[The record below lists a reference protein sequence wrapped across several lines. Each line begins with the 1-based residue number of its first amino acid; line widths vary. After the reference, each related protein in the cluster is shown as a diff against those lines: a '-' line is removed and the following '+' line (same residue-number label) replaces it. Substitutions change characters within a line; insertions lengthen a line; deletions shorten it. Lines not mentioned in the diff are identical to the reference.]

1 MKNSLGIA
9 MTCLLLLPSSAWAV
23 LDVDAGPDVT
33 LECESDGSTEYT
45 LNGTVPEEEGLTFEW
60 STENDVELSDDD
72 TLTPTGTFPLGDTI
86 VGLSAT
92 TETDSGDD
100 TATITVEDST
110 PPVVRVRTEP
120 SYLWPPNHRMRE
132 IRVRVRIDD
141 SCASADDFDVELIR
155 VRSNEPDNGT
165 GDGNTDDDIQ
175 QADSGT
181 DDRRVLLRAERKG
194 NGNGRVY
201 TLTYRVTDGGGNET
215 EAEAVVRVP
224 HDARDLRDLIDDD
237 DDDDAEIQPICTLPT
252 EAAEEY
258 LDLMPSPA
266 DFDSVRSCV
275 RACRVWSQGCR
286 GIVRDARQCLRSEIQ
301 NRLELGDLMCRESD
315 DRATRREC
323 LAVLRTERRNA
334 RALEQSENRLGRG
347 ICVEAAR
354 DCVATCND
362 DAFIQPVSE

>member
-1 MKNSLGIA
+1 VKNFLGIA

-120 SYLWPPNHRMRE
+120 SYLWPPNHKMRE
-132 IRVRVRIDD
+132 VRVRVRIRDNCV
-141 SCASADDFDVELIR
+141 STDDFDVELVR

-165 GDGNTDDDIQ
+165 GDGNTDNDIQ
-175 QADSGT
+175 EADSGT

-215 EAEAVVRVP
+215 EAEATVRVP
-224 HDARDLRDLIDDD
+224 HDARDIQRPD
-237 DDDDAEIQPICTLPT
+237 DDDDAEIQPICTGPR
-252 EAAEEY
+252 EAAEDY
-258 LDLMPSPA
+258 LDLKPSP
-266 DFDSVRSCV
+266 DEFDSARSCV
-275 RACRVWSQGCR
+275 NACRVWSQGCKEV
-286 GIVRDARQCLRSEIQ
+286 IRDARQCVRSEIKDRLSLDRRSCREDNDRAGYRSCMKDLRSEQRYIR
-301 NRLELGDLMCRESD
+301 NRVRSD
-315 DRATRREC
+315 DK
-323 LAVLRTERRNA
+323 
-334 RALEQSENRLGRG
+334 LGRG
-347 ICVEAAR
+347 ICMDAAR
-354 DCVATCND
+354 DCAESCTD
-362 DAFIQPVSE
+362 YAYIQPIDE